1 MMINKESDYFGNI
14 LNGTNENLVHIKN
27 DNEKK
32 YISPQIKTYKSP
44 NIKYM
49 QRNISTEQFMKF
61 ESPWI
66 L

>member
-1 MMINKESDYFGNI
+1 MIIYPFETIWKDITKYIRRKNI
-14 LNGTNENLVHIKN
+14 
-27 DNEKK
+27 KK
-32 YISPQIKTYKSP
+32 YNKKYTSPQIKTYKSP
-44 NIKYM
+44 NIKYI